1 MTTTRNLKA
10 KKVIRTAGLMTG
22 TSMDG
27 LDISIADIGLSNNT
41 ANFNMIGTTSI
52 PYPSDLQSQI
62 RQAVYDTR
70 KYSST
75 LDRDLGK
82 WYAEKLFKYLQS
94 ESIDNIELIGSHG
107 QTIHHVSGQSTL
119 QIGDP
124 SFLAGKF
131 NIPVISDFRT
141 ADICAGGTGAPLM
154 PRVDEWLFR
163 NTDTAIITL
172 NLGGIANVT
181 LLPCINHGEV
191 IGFDT
196 GPGMALLDE
205 TFIEEFKEGID
216 IGGKLALEGNAHKDL
231 VNNWL
236 KEAYFFELPPKSTGR
251 DQFGINWLADHRQ
264 ELGSLTSA
272 DQLATLSLFTTQSVF
287 LACEQFIR
295 DHPVDR
301 VIVSGGGTHH
311 GCIIKQLVEWFNP
324 IAVTPSNEL
333 GVSVDGKEAL
343 GFAILAVAHVKGI
356 PGNIPSVTGAKKA
369 LVLGKMTL

>member
-141 ADICAGGTGAPLM
+141 ADIFAGGTGAPLM

>member
-62 RQAVYDTR
+62 RQAVYGTK
-70 KYSST
+70 KYSSA

>member
-27 LDISIADIGLSNNT
+27 LDISISDIGLSNNT

-264 ELGSLTSA
+264 ELGSLNSA